1 MEERAEKGPTEQL
14 LSEIESLKARNR
26 ELEEKLEVSEGTLR
40 AIQSGEVDAILVSTD
55 KGERIFTLRGAEEPY
70 RVLFEEMNE
79 GAVIV
84 SEEGSILYC
93 NQSFATAMRSPLER
107 VFGADLEDFLLPCD
121 LATYQELLKE
131 SIRGA
136 VRRDVVL
143 VAADGAQ
150 VPMQL
155 AVSYLPED
163 RTYCMVAYDLSER
176 IQAEEALREA
186 YKKAELMV
194 LERTKELTESE
205 AKYRGLFDSMAEA
218 FELMELVYEGGKPVD
233 YIFLDVNPAWERMT
247 GLKKSDVLGRRAS
260 EVGGFVE
267 GYWQEAMDRALRTG
281 EMVHIEDYGIA
292 LDRWYSMDMWKFSEN
307 ACGVTITDITERK
320 RQKERLEKYAE
331 DLARSNAELQQFAY
345 VASHDLQEPL
355 RMITSY
361 LGLLQKKFGHDLN
374 PQAKEYMSFAV
385 DGSQRMK
392 RLIDDLLQYSRV
404 DSQPIVLE
412 EVDMNELAKVVGED
426 HQVAIGETEA
436 ELIVDP
442 LPVICADKT
451 QMKQLLTNLVSNAIK
466 FHDSKPPRVEV
477 SAITYQR
484 EFVFSVKDN
493 GIGIDPRYKEKLFK
507 MFSRLHTRDEYP
519 GTGIGLAITKKI
531 VERHGG
537 RIWFESEPG
546 KGTTF
551 FFTIPQ
557 CKNEKG

>member
-1 MEERAEKGPTEQL
+1 MEERAEGVSTGQL
-14 LSEIESLKARNR
+14 ISGIESLKARIQ

-40 AIQSGEVDAILVSTD
+40 AIQNGEVDAILVSTD
-55 KGERIFTLRGAEEPY
+55 KGERVFTLRGAEEPY

-79 GAVIV
+79 GAVII
-84 SEEGSILYC
+84 SEEGSVLYC

-121 LATYQELLKE
+121 LITYQGLLRE
-131 SIRGA
+131 SRHGA
-136 VRRDVVL
+136 VRRDVAF
-143 VAADGAQ
+143 VATDGTP

-163 RTYCMVAYDLSER
+163 RTYCMVAFDLSER
-176 IQAEEALREA
+176 IRAEEALKEA
-186 YKKAELMV
+186 YEKAELMV
-194 LERTKELTESE
+194 VERTKELTESE
-205 AKYRGLFDSMAEA
+205 AKYRGLFDAMAEA
-218 FELMELVYEGGKPVD
+218 FELMELVYENGKPID
-233 YIFLDVNPAWERMT
+233 YIFLDVNPAWERMM
-247 GLKKSDVLGRRAS
+247 GLRKSDVLGRRAS
-260 EVGGFVE
+260 EAVGFVE
-267 GYWQEAMDRALRTG
+267 SYWPEAMDRALRTG
-281 EMVHIEDYGIA
+281 KMVHIEDYGMA
-292 LDRWYSMDMWKFSEN
+292 LDRWYSVDMWKFSDN
-307 ACGVTITDITERK
+307 SCGVTITDITERK
-320 RQKERLEKYAE
+320 RQKEKLEKYAE

-355 RMITSY
+355 RMVTSY
-361 LGLLQKKFGHDLN
+361 LGLLEKKYGHDLN

-412 EVDMNELAKVVGED
+412 EVDMNELVKVVEED
-426 HQVAIGETEA
+426 HQISIAETKA
-436 ELIVDP
+436 ELVVDP
-442 LPVICADKT
+442 LPVICADRT
-451 QMKQLLTNLVSNAIK
+451 QMKQLLTNLISNAIK
-466 FHDSKPPRVEV
+466 FHDSEPPRVEV

-546 KGTTF
+546 EGTTF

-557 CKNEKG
+557 RKNERC